1 MKEPKR
7 KRKRSALAAGAL
19 GAAAAYFFD
28 PQMGRSRR
36 ARTRDQ
42 LVAMFRRTGRRVGR
56 KGRWLGGKA
65 YGLRMKATHPVERA
79 KELDDA
85 TLAHKV
91 ESEILR
97 GSDKG
102 RISVNAEA
110 GIVVLRG
117 EVDTAE
123 QMNAIAE
130 SVMAVPGVT
139 GVENL
144 LHLPGEPARNKAP
157 AREASARA
165 RKSARTGARRPAGT
179 KPTAHP

>member
-1 MKEPKR
+1 MKERKR

-28 PQMGRSRR
+28 PQMGRTRR
-36 ARTRDQ
+36 AKARDR
-42 LVAMFRRTGRRVGR
+42 VMATFRRAGRRASR

-65 YGLRMKATHPVERA
+65 HGLRMKAAHPIERP

-91 ESEILR
+91 ESEVL
-97 GSDKG
+97 GGADKR
-102 RISVNAEA
+102 RISVNAED

-117 EVDTAE
+117 EVESAE
-123 QMNAIAE
+123 EMNSIAE
-130 SVMAVPGVT
+130 AVMRVPGVT
-139 GVENL
+139 GVESL
-144 LHLPGEPARNKAP
+144 LHLPGEPAPNKAP

-165 RKSARTGARRPAGT
+165 RRTTPA
-179 KPTAHP
+179 